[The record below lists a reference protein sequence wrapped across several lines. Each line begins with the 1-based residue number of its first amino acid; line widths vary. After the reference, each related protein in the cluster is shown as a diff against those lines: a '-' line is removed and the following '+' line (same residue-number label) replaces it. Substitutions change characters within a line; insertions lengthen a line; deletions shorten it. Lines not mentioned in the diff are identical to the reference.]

1 MIYYIN
7 TISYPVQKKA
17 YDKIKARL
25 KEKGV
30 KFIEKNLSIDGHNK
44 KLLRYDVRG

>member
-1 MIYYIN
+1 MTYFIN

-25 KEKGV
+25 KEKNV
-30 KFIEKNLSIDGHNK
+30 SYQEKRLLNG
-44 KLLRYDVRG
+44 KLLVYDVRK